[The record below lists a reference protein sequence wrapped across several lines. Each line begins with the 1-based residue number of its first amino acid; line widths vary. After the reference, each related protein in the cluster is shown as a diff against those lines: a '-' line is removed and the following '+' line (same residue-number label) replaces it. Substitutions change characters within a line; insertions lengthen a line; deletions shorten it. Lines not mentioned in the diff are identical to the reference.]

1 MGVSARYQL
10 LLVLGVA
17 GLGLAA
23 LLRAPVEV
31 APVAMPV
38 MPATASAA
46 PATPVATAV
55 SVQAGQA
62 ALLID
67 PALLET
73 FHFYLLEQAGPDRA
87 GALRMYLRQTLAP
100 GAYRDASLLVDR
112 YLAYM
117 AAHDALLAAHRPAP
131 RDLARIAIWLD
142 QRDRLRQR
150 MLGAA
155 VSQAWYGQED
165 AILRRILD
173 EGLAADELVF
183 RTALD
188 KAITSFAD
196 LARDEP
202 AWRGR
207 LDSYL
212 AAKSRIVRDAGLDE
226 SQKSIRVRELLLRTF
241 RTEAERYRARTLDD
255 N

>member
-1 MGVSARYQL
+1 MSVSGRYQL
-10 LLVLGVA
+10 LVIGMA

-23 LLRAPVEV
+23 ALVRAPGEVE
-31 APVAMPV
+31 PVAGPV
-38 MPATASAA
+38 MPVKMSAA
-46 PATPVATAV
+46 PVTSIAPAV
-55 SVQAGQA
+55 VVQPGQA

-87 GALRMYLRQTLAP
+87 GALRMHLRQTLAP
-100 GAYRDASLLVDR
+100 SAYQDAALLVDR

-131 RDLARIAIWLD
+131 GDLTRIAVWLD
-142 QRDRLRQR
+142 QRDRLRVR

-155 VSQAWYGQED
+155 VTQAWYGVED
-165 AILRRILD
+165 SILRRIMD
-173 EGLAADELVF
+173 EGLPTDELVF

-212 AAKSRIVRDAGLDE
+212 AAKSRIVCDASLDE
-226 SQKSIRVRELLLRTF
+226 SQKSIRVRELLLRAF
-241 RTEAERYRARTLDD
+241 PTEAERFRARSLED